1 MTSAVFGSFQEGL
14 VNLAGG
20 GEDYRPVALVHVWR
34 KNKAVHI
41 VYLSVFVTKV
51 HNSPQRAQCFTE
63 FFYFFKGYC
72 GKSRL
77 VQSCDMACFFI
88 KRTKRQSGMCSFV
101 LLSEKCDKEICF
113 LS

>member
-1 MTSAVFGSFQEGL
+1 MTSAVF
-14 VNLAGG
+14 LAPFRKDLSILLEG

-63 FFYFFKGYC
+63 FF
-72 GKSRL
+72 L
-77 VQSCDMACFFI
+77 
-88 KRTKRQSGMCSFV
+88 
-101 LLSEKCDKEICF
+101 F
-113 LS
+113 L